1 MLRSLISFVRF
12 ILFWLVFS
20 VITRATFELYFI
32 DKLKKASFSEIFQ
45 TFFYGVRIDASAAG
59 YIAALPLLVFII
71 AWFFPKLNIKGIW
84 LRVYVYF
91 CIFIVSFVA
100 ILNLNIFRE
109 WGTKINFRVFDTL
122 YHSPS
127 EAIASTGSSPI
138 GLSLLIG
145 AFLLAAG
152 ILLANYIVD
161 FNFKKPELKWY
172 VKPFVAIL
180 LVGLNVLI
188 IRGGVQL
195 SPMNQSMAYFSD
207 RQILNQCALNTEW
220 NLLHNTVE
228 NFKTPYNPYL
238 YMSAHDAES
247 LVDSMYT
254 VKKDTTVKVLTTT
267 KPNIVII
274 QIESFTADL
283 IESLGGEKGDAPNFE
298 ELIKHGLLFDS
309 LYATSDRTDKGIIG
323 ILSAFPSQAIR
334 TVIVDNV
341 KQERLPSLTNVFDA
355 AHYSTS
361 YMYGGESEFMNF
373 KAYMLSHKTDE
384 IIDKKNFDARDMNSK
399 WGAHDDVVM
408 KRHIKYLDKQE
419 EPFFS
424 YLQTLSNHEPF
435 DLPVPAHFPGEDVS
449 NKFRSTA
456 YYTDASIK
464 EYFDLAKKQDWYKNT
479 LFILV
484 ADHGHRLPL
493 NNADPFE
500 PQKYHIP
507 LLFFGDVI
515 KPEYRGQRIHKLGS
529 QTDIA
534 ATLLAQMDMPHKQF
548 KWSKNLLNPYSKPF
562 AFFDWDNGFGF
573 MVPGQVVSYDNA
585 GKRIIYVGDTTKP
598 QKQTDDLLQYGKAFM
613 QQVFTEYMKL

>member
-1 MLRSLISFVRF
+1 MLRSLFSFTRF
-12 ILFWLVFS
+12 IFFWLVFS
-20 VITRATFELYFI
+20 VITRATFELYFT
-32 DKLKKASFSEIFQ
+32 DKLQKASFGEIFQ

-59 YIAALPLLVFII
+59 YIAVLPLLVFII
-71 AWFFPKLNIKGIW
+71 GWFIPGLNIKGLW

-91 CIFIVSFVA
+91 CIFIISLVS

-109 WGTKINFRVFDTL
+109 WGSKISYRVFDTL

-127 EAIASTGSSPI
+127 EAMASTGSSPI
-138 GLSLLIG
+138 GLSLFIG
-145 AFLLAAG
+145 ALLLAAG
-152 ILLANYIVD
+152 IIISNYIVD
-161 FNFKKPELKWY
+161 YNFKKPELKWY
-172 VKPFVAIL
+172 IKPFVIAL
-180 LVGLNVLI
+180 LAGLNLLL

-207 RQILNQCALNTEW
+207 KQILNQSALNTEW

-238 YMSAHDAES
+238 YMSAHEAES
-247 LVDSMYT
+247 VVDSMYS
-254 VKKDTTVKVLTTT
+254 VKKDTTVKILTTT
-267 KPNIVII
+267 KPNIVVI

-298 ELIKHGLLFDS
+298 DFIKHGLLFDS
-309 LYATSDRTDKGIIG
+309 VYATSDRTDKGIVG

-341 KQERLPSLTNVFDA
+341 KQERLPSLTKVFYKQ
-355 AHYSTS
+355 HYATS

-373 KAYMLSHKTDE
+373 KAYMLSHKTNE
-384 IIDKKNFDARDMNSK
+384 VIDKKNFDAADMNSK

-408 KRHIKYLDKQE
+408 KKHIKFLNE
-419 EPFFS
+419 EEQPFFS

-435 DLPVPAHFPGEDVS
+435 DLPVPSHFPGEDLI

-456 YYTDASIK
+456 YYTDASLK
-464 EYFDLAKKQDWYKNT
+464 EYLDLAKKEDWYKNT

-507 LLFFGDVI
+507 LLFFGDVV
-515 KPEYRGQRIHKLGS
+515 KPEYRGKRIHKLGS

-534 ATLLAQMDMPHKQF
+534 ATLLAQLNIPNEQF
-548 KWSKNLLNPYSKPF
+548 KWSKNLLNPHSKEF

-585 GKRIIYVGDTTKP
+585 GKRIIYNAPPSQSKN
-598 QKQTDDLLQYGKAFM
+598 QTEELLQYGKAFM
-613 QQVFTEYMKL
+613 QQVFAEYMKL